1 MYQNAYIFF
10 FVHFLQLDPSHFVF
24 EARVGCT
31 NVHYFTFRYIEPHA
45 PPSLLPTFPDCSR
58 FPLLSSYL
66 GAGFHRVVPQ
76 IVEKAGPRVVE
87 GQHSLEGLQSSAQKL
102 PYSNS
107 EMARLVISVAD
118 LDPLGSESFSRIQI
132 RSNCPDAVPDPD
144 PVLDPTIKVHI

>member
-24 EARVGCT
+24 EVRVVCT

-76 IVEKAGPRVVE
+76 IVESAGPRVVE
-87 GQHSLEGLQSSAQKL
+87 GQHNLEGLQSPAQCTYGTYYLAELATTFEKAQQTPKFGNRSFYFLQLESKL
-102 PYSNS
+102 ENK
-107 EMARLVISVAD
+107 AI
-118 LDPLGSESFSRIQI
+118 
-132 RSNCPDAVPDPD
+132 
-144 PVLDPTIKVHI
+144 